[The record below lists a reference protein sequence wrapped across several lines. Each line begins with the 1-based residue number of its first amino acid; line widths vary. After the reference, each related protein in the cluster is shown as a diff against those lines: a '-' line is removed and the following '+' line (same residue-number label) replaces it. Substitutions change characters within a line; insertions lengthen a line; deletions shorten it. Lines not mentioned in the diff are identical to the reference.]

1 MTLSLDDVRNKRFR
15 MARKGGYEVLEVDEF
30 VDEVEESFAQLFE
43 ENASLK
49 KQLEALRSGSS
60 DEPAAAQTQVRTPE
74 SRPEPAAQPSPSQPA
89 PAQAAPSA
97 PVAEER
103 IVVTTSNEASTAVV
117 RLVQLSTEQAEH
129 LVREATAEAAH
140 IREDATSKAQQV
152 TEDARTRAE
161 RLESEARVNAERVQA
176 EAQSRSQS
184 LDQELTQRRTELFG
198 DLDRQRD
205 TLTETVA
212 RLRDFEQRY
221 RSSLHDHLQGQ
232 LSTLQQVGLE
242 PEGGPERTAPR
253 SASAAQEE
261 PQADGQNGSAATQTG
276 SQPAQGDGPATGSPT
291 SDTPRLDALL
301 GEQR

>member
-30 VDEVEESFAQLFE
+30 VDEVEESFAQLTE

-49 KQLEALRSGSS
+49 KQVEALRSSPSS
-60 DEPAAAQTQVRTPE
+60 DQEATPAAAPTAATETPAP
-74 SRPEPAAQPSPSQPA
+74 RAQDVPAAEPAV
-89 PAQAAPSA
+89 SA
-97 PVAEER
+97 PTEH
-103 IVVTTSNEASTAVV
+103 IVVTTSHEASTAVV

-129 LVREATAEAAH
+129 LVREATEEAGR
-140 IREDATSKAQQV
+140 IREDASREASQV

-161 RLESEARVNAERVQA
+161 RLEAEARTNAERVQA
-176 EAQSRSQS
+176 EARSRSES
-184 LDQELTQRRTELFG
+184 LDHELTERRTELFG

-205 TLTETVA
+205 ALTDTVA

-232 LSTLQQVGLE
+232 LSTLEKVGFE
-242 PEGGPERTAPR
+242 PEGGPERIAPR
-253 SASAAQEE
+253 QPVEAAAASDAPHAGAD
-261 PQADGQNGSAATQTG
+261 QAPVT
-276 SQPAQGDGPATGSPT
+276 PEQGDGSTSTDAPATSSGT